1 MDLFSLN
8 TCFFPVRGYICIYR
22 NIGRKRGERAKG
34 KGERVGEI
42 GKKRQRKED
51 IDRKGE
57 RIWECNGERER
68 GWVTEG
74 VRDSGRSERGIEN

>member
-1 MDLFSLN
+1 M
-8 TCFFPVRGYICIYR
+8 
-22 NIGRKRGERAKG
+22 KGE
-34 KGERVGEI
+34 GERVGEI

-68 GWVTEG
+68 VGDRR